1 MLLGYNIDFWETH
14 DIEKKL
20 LVSLEMCS
28 WEEDPTHLAR
38 ITVKARVVDF
48 SEIPLFIVCS
58 EGESFE
64 GESWTCQCE
73 ILQATLLGGGPP
85 DEDEPPNGPDD
96 IQPNLFEFFGFGQP
110 SAGPNGG
117 VMGGDGL
124 MIPMMVMVLGQM
136 MAQMVAFRYK
146 ITSRHPMLKGG
157 VCGHHSRR
165 WT

>member
-1 MLLGYNIDFWETH
+1 M
-14 DIEKKL
+14 EK
-20 LVSLEMCS
+20 CS

-110 SAGPNGG
+110 GPAQQ
-117 VMGGDGL
+117 GL
-124 MIPMMVMVLGQM
+124 LVKQLME
-136 MAQMVAFRYK
+136 QMVIKNKMIMLVLKTNKK
-146 ITSRHPMLKGG
+146 IIP
-157 VCGHHSRR
+157 
-165 WT
+165 